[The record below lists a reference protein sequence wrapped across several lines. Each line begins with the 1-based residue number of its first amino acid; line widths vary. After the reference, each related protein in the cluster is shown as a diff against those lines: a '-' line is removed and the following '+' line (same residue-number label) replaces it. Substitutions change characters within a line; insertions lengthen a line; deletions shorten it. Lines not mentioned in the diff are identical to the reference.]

1 MDYLNTKEKKLV
13 NFIVKETS
21 LLANLDEINT
31 NTILTAGNLA
41 NVNIDSISTVKVRVA
56 LMQVK
61 KELLGGK

>member
-21 LLANLDEINT
+21 LLANLDEIST

-41 NVNIDSISTVKVRVA
+41 NVNTDSISTVKVRVA

>member
-41 NVNIDSISTVKVRVA
+41 NVNTDSISTVKVRVA

-61 KELLGGK
+61 KELLGG

>member
-13 NFIVKETS
+13 KFIVKETS

-41 NVNIDSISTVKVRVA
+41 KVDTNSISTVKVRVA

>member
-41 NVNIDSISTVKVRVA
+41 NVNTDSISTVKVRVA

>member
-13 NFIVKETS
+13 KFIVKETS
-21 LLANLDEINT
+21 LLSNLDEINT

-41 NVNIDSISTVKVRVA
+41 NVDTDSISTVKVRVA

>member
-13 NFIVKETS
+13 KFIVKETS
-21 LLANLDEINT
+21 LLSNLDEINT

-41 NVNIDSISTVKVRVA
+41 NVNTDSISTVKVRVA

>member
-21 LLANLDEINT
+21 LLANLDKINT

-41 NVNIDSISTVKVRVA
+41 NVNTDSISTVKVRVS

>member
-13 NFIVKETS
+13 KFIVKETS

-41 NVNIDSISTVKVRVA
+41 NVDTDSISTVKVRVA

>member
-21 LLANLDEINT
+21 LLANLDVINT

-41 NVNIDSISTVKVRVA
+41 NVNTDSISTVKVRVA

>member
-13 NFIVKETS
+13 KFIVKETS

-41 NVNIDSISTVKVRVA
+41 NVNTDSISTVKVRVA

>member
-1 MDYLNTKEKKLV
+1 MDYLNTKEKMLV
-13 NFIVKETS
+13 KFIVKETS

-41 NVNIDSISTVKVRVA
+41 NVNTDSISTVKVRVA